1 MDDIILT
8 RTDMG
13 AIEVL
18 KTHIYTVFSIK
29 DLGKLN
35 YFLGIEAI
43 DINEGKSLQ
52 GSFSKSVV

>member
-1 MDDIILT
+1 
-8 RTDMG
+8 MG